1 MEKSL
6 KEVFNEIHTTIEGLR
21 AQLDELE
28 ERVVA
33 LAQIPD
39 HVGDDASVAVEDDAP
54 VAVGNDVPVAVE
66 DDALEPE
73 PVEVEP
79 EPVELETQPVEVV
92 PEPVEVIPEPVDVDL
107 PTEDIPAV
115 EPAAEPEPA
124 IEPEPEPAVEPEPA
138 IEPEPTIEPEPVA
151 EPEPEV
157 IDLSIDMAGMGARTV
172 PDAKNY
178 QWMID
183 LPGGPVANVI
193 SAISLNDR
201 VLFINTLFKEDP
213 ALFQS
218 TISEFNKMETIN
230 EAVSYV
236 IANFPD
242 WNLNSEVVYRLMM
255 AVRRKLK

>member
-1 MEKSL
+1 MEKSV
-6 KEVFNEIHTTIEGLR
+6 KEVFNEIQTTIDALR

-28 ERVVA
+28 DRLQVMVA
-33 LAQIPD
+33 EIPD
-39 HVGDDASVAVEDDAP
+39 QVGDDLAEEPAEPEPVVEPEPEPTVEPEPMAEP
-54 VAVGNDVPVAVE
+54 EPEPTVEPEPMAEPEPEPTAEPEPVAVE
-66 DDALEPE
+66 LEAE
-73 PVEVEP
+73 IEP
-79 EPVELETQPVEVV
+79 EPVELE
-92 PEPVEVIPEPVDVDL
+92 
-107 PTEDIPAV
+107 A
-115 EPAAEPEPA
+115 EPAPAEEPA
-124 IEPEPEPAVEPEPA
+124 PAVEPEPE
-138 IEPEPTIEPEPVA
+138 I
-151 EPEPEV
+151 

-172 PDAKNY
+172 PDARNY

-183 LPGGPVANVI
+183 LPGGPIANVI

-213 ALFQS
+213 SLFQQ
-218 TISEFNKMETIN
+218 TISAFNGMESIS

>member
-1 MEKSL
+1 MEKSVQ
-6 KEVFNEIHTTIEGLR
+6 EVFNEIQTTIDELR

-28 ERVVA
+28 EKLAVMVA
-33 LAQIPD
+33 
-39 HVGDDASVAVEDDAP
+39 E
-54 VAVGNDVPVAVE
+54 VPAE
-66 DDALEPE
+66 EE
-73 PVEVEP
+73 PVGEPAEEEIPEQVQEEVE
-79 EPVELETQPVEVV
+79 
-92 PEPVEVIPEPVDVDL
+92 EPVEVIPEPVDVDL
-107 PTEDIPAV
+107 PTEEPGEEDIQEQVQEEVAMPV
-115 EPAAEPEPA
+115 EEEA
-124 IEPEPEPAVEPEPA
+124 
-138 IEPEPTIEPEPVA
+138 
-151 EPEPEV
+151 EV
-157 IDLSIDMAGMGARTV
+157 IDLSIDMASMGAKTV

-213 ALFQS
+213 SLFQN
-218 TISEFNKMETIN
+218 TISAFNNMESIN

>member
-1 MEKSL
+1 MEKSV
-6 KEVFNEIHTTIEGLR
+6 KEVFNEIQTTISSLR

-28 ERVVA
+28 ERLAA
-33 LAQIPD
+33 LAAPEETPEQ
-39 HVGDDASVAVEDDAP
+39 VGGDVE
-54 VAVGNDVPVAVE
+54 
-66 DDALEPE
+66 EPE
-73 PVEVEP
+73 QVGGDVEEPEQETVEEPVVVEVEP
-79 EPVELETQPVEVV
+79 EP
-92 PEPVEVIPEPVDVDL
+92 
-107 PTEDIPAV
+107 
-115 EPAAEPEPA
+115 
-124 IEPEPEPAVEPEPA
+124 
-138 IEPEPTIEPEPVA
+138 EPEPVIVETESVEVEADLA
-151 EPEPEV
+151 EVEEIPEEQDHVEAPAESEA
-157 IDLSIDMAGMGARTV
+157 IDLSIDMSEIGAKTV
-172 PDAKNY
+172 PDAKNF

-213 ALFQS
+213 SLFQQTIAAFNGMQ
-218 TISEFNKMETIN
+218 TIS

>member
-1 MEKSL
+1 MEKSV
-6 KEVFNEIHTTIEGLR
+6 KEVFNEIQTTIDALKV
-21 AQLDELE
+21 QLDELE
-28 ERVVA
+28 DRLQVMAAE
-33 LAQIPD
+33 IPD
-39 HVGDDASVAVEDDAP
+39 QVEDDLSEEPAEPEP
-54 VAVGNDVPVAVE
+54 VVEPEPEPEPIEPAVE
-66 DDALEPE
+66 PEPEPEPVEPE
-73 PVEVEP
+73 PVEV
-79 EPVELETQPVEVV
+79 V
-92 PEPVEVIPEPVDVDL
+92 PEPVDVDL
-107 PTEDIPAV
+107 PTE
-115 EPAAEPEPA
+115 EPET
-124 IEPEPEPAVEPEPA
+124 EPEPAVEPEPTVEPA
-138 IEPEPTIEPEPVA
+138 PAVELEPEI
-151 EPEPEV
+151 
-157 IDLSIDMAGMGARTV
+157 IDLSIDMASLGAKTV

-213 ALFQS
+213 ALFQN
-218 TISEFNKMETIN
+218 TISEFNKMETVS

>member
-1 MEKSL
+1 MEKSV
-6 KEVFNEIHTTIEGLR
+6 KEVFNEIQTTIDALR

-28 ERVVA
+28 DRLQVMVA
-33 LAQIPD
+33 EIPD
-39 HVGDDASVAVEDDAP
+39 QVEDDLAEEP
-54 VAVGNDVPVAVE
+54 A
-66 DDALEPE
+66 EPE

-79 EPVELETQPVEVV
+79 EPM
-92 PEPVEVIPEPVDVDL
+92 
-107 PTEDIPAV
+107 A
-115 EPAAEPEPA
+115 
-124 IEPEPEPAVEPEPA
+124 EPEPEPTV
-138 IEPEPTIEPEPVA
+138 EPEPVA
-151 EPEPEV
+151 EPEPEPTV
-157 IDLSIDMAGMGARTV
+157 EPEPVAVELEAEPAPAEEPARAVEPEPEIIDLSIDMAGMGARTV
-172 PDAKNY
+172 PDARNY

-183 LPGGPVANVI
+183 LPGGPIANVI

-213 ALFQS
+213 SLFQQ
-218 TISEFNKMETIN
+218 TISAFNGMESIS

>member
-1 MEKSL
+1 MEKSV
-6 KEVFNEIHTTIEGLR
+6 KEVFNEIQTTIEELR

-28 ERVVA
+28 EKLEA
-33 LAQIPD
+33 LKEEAAEPI
-39 HVGDDASVAVEDDAP
+39 AVAVAP
-54 VAVGNDVPVAVE
+54 
-66 DDALEPE
+66 EPE
-73 PVEVEP
+73 PDP
-79 EPVELETQPVEVV
+79 EPVD
-92 PEPVEVIPEPVDVDL
+92 VIPEPVDVDL
-107 PTEDIPAV
+107 PSEETDPFVAETPRDDIPVIPSEVAD
-115 EPAAEPEPA
+115 EAKESEPESP
-124 IEPEPEPAVEPEPA
+124 
-138 IEPEPTIEPEPVA
+138 
-151 EPEPEV
+151 
-157 IDLSIDMAGMGARTV
+157 IDLSIDMASIGAKTV

-213 ALFQS
+213 ALFQN
-218 TISEFNKMETIN
+218 TISEFNKMESIS

>member
-1 MEKSL
+1 MEKSV
-6 KEVFNEIHTTIEGLR
+6 KEVFNEIQTTIDALR

-28 ERVVA
+28 DRLQVMVA
-33 LAQIPD
+33 EIPD
-39 HVGDDASVAVEDDAP
+39 QVEDDLAEEPAEPEP
-54 VAVGNDVPVAVE
+54 VVEPEPMADPEPEPTVKPEPVAVE
-66 DDALEPE
+66 LEAE
-73 PVEVEP
+73 PEP
-79 EPVELETQPVEVV
+79 EPVELEA
-92 PEPVEVIPEPVDVDL
+92 EPV
-107 PTEDIPAV
+107 PAE
-115 EPAAEPEPA
+115 EPA
-124 IEPEPEPAVEPEPA
+124 PAVEPEPE
-138 IEPEPTIEPEPVA
+138 I
-151 EPEPEV
+151 

-172 PDAKNY
+172 PDARNY

-183 LPGGPVANVI
+183 LPGGPIANVI

-213 ALFQS
+213 SLFQQ
-218 TISEFNKMETIN
+218 TISAFNGMESIS

>member
-1 MEKSL
+1 MEKSV
-6 KEVFNEIHTTIEGLR
+6 KEVFNEIQTTIDALR

-28 ERVVA
+28 DRLQVMVA
-33 LAQIPD
+33 EIPD
-39 HVGDDASVAVEDDAP
+39 QVEDDLAEEP
-54 VAVGNDVPVAVE
+54 A
-66 DDALEPE
+66 EPE

-79 EPVELETQPVEVV
+79 EPVVEPEPEPTVEPEPMAEPEPEPTAEPEPVAVELEAEPA
-92 PEPVEVIPEPVDVDL
+92 PEPVEL
-107 PTEDIPAV
+107 KA
-115 EPAAEPEPA
+115 EPAPAE
-124 IEPEPEPAVEPEPA
+124 EPEPAVEPEPE
-138 IEPEPTIEPEPVA
+138 I
-151 EPEPEV
+151 

-172 PDAKNY
+172 PDARNY

-183 LPGGPVANVI
+183 LPGGPIANVI

-213 ALFQS
+213 SLFQQ
-218 TISEFNKMETIN
+218 TISAFNGMESIS

>member
-1 MEKSL
+1 MEKSVQ
-6 KEVFNEIHTTIEGLR
+6 EVFNEIQTTIDALKV
-21 AQLDELE
+21 QLDELE
-28 ERVVA
+28 ERLQVMA
-33 LAQIPD
+33 AEIPD
-39 HVGDDASVAVEDDAP
+39 QVEDDLAEEPAEPEP
-54 VAVGNDVPVAVE
+54 VVE
-66 DDALEPE
+66 PGPEPEPIE

-79 EPVELETQPVEVV
+79 EPVEVV
-92 PEPVEVIPEPVDVDL
+92 PEPVDVDL
-107 PTEDIPAV
+107 PTE
-115 EPAAEPEPA
+115 EPET
-124 IEPEPEPAVEPEPA
+124 EPEPAVEPEPTV
-138 IEPEPTIEPEPVA
+138 EPEPAV
-151 EPEPEV
+151 EPEPEI
-157 IDLSIDMAGMGARTV
+157 IDLSIDMASLGAKTV

-213 ALFQS
+213 ALFQN
-218 TISEFNKMETIN
+218 TISEFNKMETVS

>member
-1 MEKSL
+1 MEKSV
-6 KEVFNEIHTTIEGLR
+6 KEVFNEIQTTIDALR

-28 ERVVA
+28 DRLQVMVA
-33 LAQIPD
+33 EIPD
-39 HVGDDASVAVEDDAP
+39 QVEADLAEEP
-54 VAVGNDVPVAVE
+54 A
-66 DDALEPE
+66 EPE

-79 EPVELETQPVEVV
+79 EPM
-92 PEPVEVIPEPVDVDL
+92 
-107 PTEDIPAV
+107 A
-115 EPAAEPEPA
+115 
-124 IEPEPEPAVEPEPA
+124 EPEPEPTV
-138 IEPEPTIEPEPVA
+138 EPEPVA
-151 EPEPEV
+151 EPEPEPTV
-157 IDLSIDMAGMGARTV
+157 EPEPVAVELEAEPAPAEEPAPAGEPEPEIIDLSIDMAGMGARTV
-172 PDAKNY
+172 PDARNY

-183 LPGGPVANVI
+183 LPGGPIANVI

-213 ALFQS
+213 SLFQQ
-218 TISEFNKMETIN
+218 TISAFNGMESIS

>member
-1 MEKSL
+1 MEKSV
-6 KEVFNEIHTTIEGLR
+6 KEVFNEIQTTIEELR

-28 ERVVA
+28 EKLEALEEEVA
-33 LAQIPD
+33 
-39 HVGDDASVAVEDDAP
+39 
-54 VAVGNDVPVAVE
+54 
-66 DDALEPE
+66 EPE
-73 PVEVEP
+73 PEPIEVE
-79 EPVELETQPVEVV
+79 
-92 PEPVEVIPEPVDVDL
+92 PEPVDVDL
-107 PTEDIPAV
+107 PSEETDPFVAETPRDDIPVIPSEVAD
-115 EPAAEPEPA
+115 EAKESETENSDELEALSAEGGISRRAEKEEQGDDWKAPAESEAEAACPSGQLRSSGGDKSESRSDDEDRA
-124 IEPEPEPAVEPEPA
+124 
-138 IEPEPTIEPEPVA
+138 
-151 EPEPEV
+151 
-157 IDLSIDMAGMGARTV
+157 IDLSIDMSSIGAKTV

-213 ALFQS
+213 ALFQN
-218 TISEFNKMETIN
+218 TISEFNKMESIS

>member
-1 MEKSL
+1 MEKSV
-6 KEVFNEIHTTIEGLR
+6 KEVFNEIQTTIDALR

-28 ERVVA
+28 DRLQVMAAE
-33 LAQIPD
+33 IPD
-39 HVGDDASVAVEDDAP
+39 QVEDDLAEEP
-54 VAVGNDVPVAVE
+54 AEP
-66 DDALEPE
+66 EPE
-73 PVEVEP
+73 PVEAEPEPVVEPEPEPTVEP
-79 EPVELETQPVEVV
+79 EPVAVELEA
-92 PEPVEVIPEPVDVDL
+92 EP
-107 PTEDIPAV
+107 TPAE
-115 EPAAEPEPA
+115 EPA
-124 IEPEPEPAVEPEPA
+124 PAVEPEPE
-138 IEPEPTIEPEPVA
+138 I
-151 EPEPEV
+151 

-172 PDAKNY
+172 PDARNY

-183 LPGGPVANVI
+183 LPGGPIANVI

-213 ALFQS
+213 SLFQQ
-218 TISEFNKMETIN
+218 TISAFNGMESIS

>member
-1 MEKSL
+1 MEKSV
-6 KEVFNEIHTTIEGLR
+6 KEVFNEIQTTIDALR

-28 ERVVA
+28 DRLQVMVA
-33 LAQIPD
+33 EIPD
-39 HVGDDASVAVEDDAP
+39 QVEDDLAEEP
-54 VAVGNDVPVAVE
+54 A
-66 DDALEPE
+66 EPE
-73 PVEVEP
+73 PVV
-79 EPVELETQPVEVV
+79 
-92 PEPVEVIPEPVDVDL
+92 
-107 PTEDIPAV
+107 
-115 EPAAEPEPA
+115 
-124 IEPEPEPAVEPEPA
+124 EPEPEPAVEPEPMA
-138 IEPEPTIEPEPVA
+138 EPEPEPTVEPEPVA
-151 EPEPEV
+151 VELEAEPEPVELEAEPAPAEEPAPAVEPEPEI

-172 PDAKNY
+172 PDARNY

-213 ALFQS
+213 SLFQQ
-218 TISEFNKMETIN
+218 TISAFNGMESIS